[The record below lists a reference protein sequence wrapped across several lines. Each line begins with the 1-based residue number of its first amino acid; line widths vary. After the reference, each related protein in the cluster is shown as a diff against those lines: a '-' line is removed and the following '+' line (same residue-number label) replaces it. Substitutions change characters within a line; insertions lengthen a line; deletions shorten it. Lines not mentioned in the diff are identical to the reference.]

1 MLTPSEESRSPYVA
15 PDSHVQADQS
25 VLYRLIVEYRQTQP
39 NAFSDPFLSIV
50 ARIQRYSQSLWL
62 WNRLHP
68 TAFDTQADVLLA
80 FGLPVLVIREKID
93 SFFP

>member
-1 MLTPSEESRSPYVA
+1 MLTPSEESRSPFVA
-15 PDSHVQADQS
+15 PESHVQAGQS
-25 VLYRLIVEYRQTQP
+25 VLYRLIVEYHQTQL

-50 ARIQRYSQSLWL
+50 ARIKRYSQSLWL

-68 TAFDTQADVLLA
+68 TAFDTQADVPRA
-80 FGLPVLVIREKID
+80 SGLPVFVIREKTD